1 MPPDDNPNSFYNGL
15 ATFLAFMGF
24 GSLPLWFY
32 VFFHILGYQDKST
45 MFAVSTVVTM
55 AALFFLGVFKANFTK
70 QPKFKSGLQILCNG
84 LMAAM
89 SAFLIGWALEAA
101 LGTESVGCE

>member
-32 VFFHILGYQDKST
+32 VFFHILGYEDKST
-45 MFAVSTVVTM
+45 MFAVSTCVTM
-55 AALFFLGVFKANFTK
+55 AALFSLGVFKANFTK
-70 QPKFKSGLQILCNG
+70 QQKFKSGFQILCNG
-84 LMAAM
+84 LLAAM
-89 SAFLIGWALEAA
+89 SAFLIGWAMEAA
-101 LGTESVGCE
+101 LGTESMGC